1 MDMRTSRA
9 IEKEIKK
16 GHMVLRPGWVRLN
29 FNYFIDEATF
39 DYLLSAVELIA
50 NYGAR
55 LLPYYEFDSTS
66 ATWRYQ
72 GRAMQLGLPLG
83 NFDFTT
89 DAAIDNQG
97 TVLQPAFEPSSD
109 LPLFLA
115 QARQEI
121 TRNDREGIRYS
132 VSLPASVEALR
143 WFALPQEVA
152 SIAAD
157 TARIAS

>member
-1 MDMRTSRA
+1 
-9 IEKEIKK
+9 
-16 GHMVLRPGWVRLN
+16 
-29 FNYFIDEATF
+29 
-39 DYLLSAVELIA
+39 
-50 NYGAR
+50 
-55 LLPYYEFDSTS
+55 
-66 ATWRYQ
+66 
-72 GRAMQLGLPLG
+72 MQPGLPLE

-115 QARQEI
+115 QAREEI

-143 WFALPQEVA
+143 WFAP
-152 SIAAD
+152 
-157 TARIAS
+157 TARGCEHCS